1 MSRRVARLIGVIA
14 CLHCAASWVVT
25 APPRRAAPP
34 LLRRSQQPVTMLD
47 AFVADKLESVKRAF
61 NELTAQ
67 MGDPEVAG
75 NPDELTRI
83 SKERAALEETV
94 EAFDRHRELEV
105 ELEGAK
111 ELFNEAGDDADM
123 REMAREE
130 QPDIERPASAAGVT
144 LAEFKA
150 IKVVVRP
157 RTATSAQIRWVM
169 NVDLKANVPQP
180 IISMVATRRSNP
192 LSSPSPSP
200 EPQPAT
206 RTRTRTPTR
215 SPRRSRARSFLCCC
229 ARRRR

>member
-1 MSRRVARLIGVIA
+1 
-14 CLHCAASWVVT
+14 
-25 APPRRAAPP
+25 
-34 LLRRSQQPVTMLD
+34 MLD

-105 ELEGAK
+105 ELEAAK

-130 QPDIERPASAAGVT
+130 QRDIE
-144 LAEFKA
+144 E
-150 IKVVVRP
+150 
-157 RTATSAQIRWVM
+157 
-169 NVDLKANVPQP
+169 
-180 IISMVATRRSNP
+180 
-192 LSSPSPSP
+192 
-200 EPQPAT
+200 
-206 RTRTRTPTR
+206 
-215 SPRRSRARSFLCCC
+215 RSRSSTSG
-229 ARRRR
+229 

>member
-1 MSRRVARLIGVIA
+1 M
-14 CLHCAASWVVT
+14 
-25 APPRRAAPP
+25 
-34 LLRRSQQPVTMLD
+34 
-47 AFVADKLESVKRAF
+47 
-61 NELTAQ
+61 AQ
-67 MGDPEVAG
+67 VG
-75 NPDELTRI
+75 
-83 SKERAALEETV
+83 AALLAGPRLASLYLRPISAPTPPPSQPRNSAQAEVLKALTPMERVTWLQ
-94 EAFDRHRELEV
+94 FDLPMMKR
-105 ELEGAK
+105 GA
-111 ELFNEAGDDADM
+111 LLHWSLADNLM
-123 REMAREE
+123 ERQTLLLLGVSVEE

-157 RTATSAQIRWVM
+157 RTTTSAQIRWVM

-215 SPRRSRARSFLCCC
+215 SPRRSRERSFLCCC